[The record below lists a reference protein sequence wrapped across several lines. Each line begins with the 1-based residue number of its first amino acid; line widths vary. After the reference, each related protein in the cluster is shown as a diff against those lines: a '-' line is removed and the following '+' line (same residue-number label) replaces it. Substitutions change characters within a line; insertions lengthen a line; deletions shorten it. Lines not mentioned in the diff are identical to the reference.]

1 MSGVCS
7 RFDSGGRS
15 CSIWRPATLSQLL
28 TQFRL
33 LLGHLLTSSTP
44 PTREEGGKA
53 CNGGMGDG
61 SGYQQNGEFKL
72 LHCFA
77 QFCIALYIFAMFCTF
92 LNKLPSVERNFRPL
106 SGKASCC
113 WRDIHLFPFLC
124 VLYNTQLYHVQLYKT
139 QMYNTQL
146 FNAQLFNTQL
156 YNTQLFNTKLH
167 TIVQYTDINKRM
179 CTPSQCERFRQKIAL
194 SKIRLSGVKRKMLLF
209 CSWRGIQIF
218 ATKSA
223 VF

>member
-106 SGKASCC
+106 SGKPSCC

-124 VLYNTQLYHVQLYKT
+124 VLYHVHCAIHNCT
-139 QMYNTQL
+139 MYNCAKHKCTIHNYSMHSYSIHNCTIHNCSIQ
-146 FNAQLFNTQL
+146 NCTQL
-156 YNTQLFNTKLH
+156 YNTQTSTRECALRLNVRDFVKKLH
-167 TIVQYTDINKRM
+167 
-179 CTPSQCERFRQKIAL
+179 
-194 SKIRLSGVKRKMLLF
+194 
-209 CSWRGIQIF
+209 
-218 ATKSA
+218 
-223 VF
+223 

>member
-124 VLYNTQLYHVQLYKT
+124 VLYNTQLYNVHCAIHNCT
-139 QMYNTQL
+139 MYNCTKHKCTIHNYSMHSYSIHNCTIHNCSIQ
-146 FNAQLFNTQL
+146 NCTQL
-156 YNTQLFNTKLH
+156 YNTQTSTRECALRLNVRDFVKKLH
-167 TIVQYTDINKRM
+167 
-179 CTPSQCERFRQKIAL
+179 
-194 SKIRLSGVKRKMLLF
+194 
-209 CSWRGIQIF
+209 
-218 ATKSA
+218 
-223 VF
+223 